1 MKKTSL
7 PFAKANYTLMLVGIA
22 LILLGFL
29 VMSMDTAEFGFG
41 TLGLVVGPII
51 VLSGFATE
59 FFAILKK

>member
-7 PFAKANYTLMLVGIA
+7 PFAKANYTLMLAGIA
-22 LILLGFL
+22 LILVGFL

-41 TLGLVVGPII
+41 TLGLIVGPVI
-51 VLSGFATE
+51 VLSGFVTE

>member
-1 MKKTSL
+1 MKKTAL
-7 PFAKANYTLMLVGIA
+7 PFAKANYSLMLVGIA
-22 LILLGFL
+22 LILVGFL

-51 VLSGFATE
+51 VLSGFVTE

>member
-7 PFAKANYTLMLVGIA
+7 PFAKANYTLMLAGIA
-22 LILLGFL
+22 LILVGFL

-41 TLGLVVGPII
+41 TLGLVVGPVI
-51 VLSGFATE
+51 VLSGFVTE

>member
-29 VMSMDTAEFGFG
+29 VMSMDSTEFGFG
-41 TLGLVVGPII
+41 TLGLVVGPLI
-51 VLSGFATE
+51 VVSGFVTE

>member
-7 PFAKANYTLMLVGIA
+7 PFAKANYTLMLAGIA
-22 LILLGFL
+22 LILVGFL

-41 TLGLVVGPII
+41 TLGLFVGPII
-51 VLSGFATE
+51 VLSGFVTE